1 MSGVSVILLCE
12 DMQTDVFV
20 RRFLK
25 RRKFRDFRS
34 LVSPHGR
41 GSGEQWVRERYP
53 RELQA
58 IRQIQ
63 GACLVVVTDADVH
76 PTEFRRAQL
85 DAECDEKRIP
95 RRKDDERVLVIVPRR
110 NIETWLAYLAG
121 DEVDE
126 EKRYERLKREGNCAW
141 HAKELFRMCHEKQRL
156 REPAPPS
163 LREACGEYRRLRR
176 QSAFS
181 RARRAAGGRAE
192 TT

>member
-25 RRKFRDFRS
+25 KYRKFRFKS
-34 LVSPHGR
+34 LGFPHGS
-41 GSGEQWVRERYP
+41 GSGEQRVREQYP

-63 GACLVVVTDADVH
+63 RACLIVATDADVH
-76 PTEFRRAQL
+76 STEFRRAQL

-121 DEVDE
+121 GKVDE
-126 EKRYERLKREGNCAW
+126 ETRYPRLDRERDCVW
-141 HAKELFRMCHEKQRL
+141 HAEELFRMCQKKQRL

-163 LREACGEYRRLRR
+163 LREACGEYRRLR
-176 QSAFS
+176 Q
-181 RARRAAGGRAE
+181 
-192 TT
+192 

>member
-12 DMQTDVFV
+12 DAQTDTFV

-25 RRKFRDFRS
+25 RRKFRHFKS
-34 LVSPHGR
+34 SGFPHGS

-53 RELQA
+53 HELQA

-63 GACLVVVTDADVH
+63 GACLIVVTDADVH

-126 EKRYERLKREGNCAW
+126 ETRYPRLDRERNCVW
-141 HAKELFRMCHEKQRL
+141 HAEELFRMCQKKQRL

-163 LREACGEYRRLRR
+163 LREACDDEHPRLRR
-176 QSAFS
+176 
-181 RARRAAGGRAE
+181 R
-192 TT
+192 

>member
-41 GSGEQWVRERYP
+41 GSGEQWVREKYP

-58 IRQIQ
+58 IRQIKR
-63 GACLVVVTDADVH
+63 ACLIVVTDADVH
-76 PTEFRRAQL
+76 STKSRREQL
-85 DAECDEKRIP
+85 DAECNKKGILP
-95 RRKDDERVLVIVPRR
+95 RKDDEQVLVIVPRR

-121 DEVDE
+121 GEVDE
-126 EKRYERLKREGNCAW
+126 ETRYPRLKRERDCVQYVE
-141 HAKELFRMCHEKQRL
+141 ELFRMCQKKQRL

-163 LREACGEYRRLRR
+163 LREACDDEYPRLRLR
-176 QSAFS
+176 Q
-181 RARRAAGGRAE
+181 
-192 TT
+192 

>member
-25 RRKFRDFRS
+25 RRKFRFKS
-34 LVSPHGR
+34 LGFPHGS

-53 RELQA
+53 HELQA
-58 IRQIQ
+58 IRQRQ
-63 GACLVVVTDADVH
+63 GACLIVVTDADVH
-76 PTEFRRAQL
+76 STKFRREQL
-85 DAECDEKRIP
+85 DAECKKKGIP
-95 RRKDDERVLVIVPRR
+95 RRKDDEQVLVIVPRR

-121 DEVDE
+121 GEVDE
-126 EKRYERLKREGNCAW
+126 ETRYPRLKRERDCVQYAE
-141 HAKELFRMCHEKQRL
+141 ELFRMCEKKQRL

-176 QSAFS
+176 
-181 RARRAAGGRAE
+181 
-192 TT
+192 